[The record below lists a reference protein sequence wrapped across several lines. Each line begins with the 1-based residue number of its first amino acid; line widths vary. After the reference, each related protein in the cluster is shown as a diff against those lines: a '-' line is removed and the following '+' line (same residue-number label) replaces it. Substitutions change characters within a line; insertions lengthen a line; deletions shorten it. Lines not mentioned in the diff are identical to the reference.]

1 MDQIDRNRRRAA
13 GRKVLLDAGI
23 SDEQAIE
30 AVLASPEK
38 KPAETH
44 HAARPPVPARPVD
57 QVAPAQLPRFVRRI
71 IRAQRP
77 QAAQPPQINQPR
89 QPPPHVQPQNAPRN
103 NAAYYDHRQVQVQ
116 QHPAAQVNNNQALLR
131 QPQVPPP
138 IAPHNNAANG
148 PHHVAF
154 AEGRLQ
160 PALRPARDQPQG
172 FAPAGEGQFGADR
185 RPGEARQDDGD
196 GRLYEAR
203 NVFAQ
208 QAQQAL
214 EQQID
219 YNRRQ
224 RIQLEA
230 RLRNFQQNPP
240 LGLFD
245 AAEEDVLRA
254 RINAYMT
261 ANRML
266 QERYDRYDRLRAGN
280 M

>member
-44 HAARPPVPARPVD
+44 HAARPAVPAHPVD

-77 QAAQPPQINQPR
+77 QAAQPQINQPR

-116 QHPAAQVNNNQALLR
+116 QHPAAQLNNNQALLR

-154 AEGRLQ
+154 AGGRLQ